1 MLRYIT
7 VEKRVKVKEGV
18 DENSLVVNRELN
30 KVVDVGEI
38 RGKLAYLERIKSV
51 LYERV
56 VLYKQFSKSY
66 VDIFYGTLFWP
77 NSMILI
83 REFIRPIP
91 EKQVYYDRLVAEFRL
106 VAQKDFTKV
115 FLQVR
120 EILDLAN
127 LGWKDGR
134 SCPHIIRG
142 SSGSSLICYL
152 MGITN
157 IDPIKEK
164 ISLARF
170 MHEKREDIPDIDI
183 DFPHK
188 YRDEIY
194 LKIYNRWKG
203 RVARILNHVMFK
215 KKSALKEV
223 VRKHGY
229 NKFLPRD
236 FNLHD
241 IFEDPDEVEDIM
253 EEAEKL
259 EGQFKNYSLHCG
271 GIVIFDK
278 EVPEDLF
285 LQNYKI
291 LRGNKLDNKM
301 GAQIKLN
308 KDEVEDNA
316 LIKIDVLS
324 NRGLSQL
331 WDISHQEIENYP
343 RVENKVAELFA
354 RGENLGITYAE
365 SRGMY
370 KIFRLMKPKSVD
382 DIAIA
387 LALIRP
393 AAAGNGQKSDFLRD
407 YSKAIITTDK
417 KREFIIYDD
426 DAIQF
431 IQKIINCNEADADQY
446 RKAFAKNRFQ
456 KKAEFEKRLIKT
468 NPELKEEDIEFI
480 IIQLEQL
487 QAYSFCKSHAIS
499 YAKLVWA
506 LAYQK
511 VYQPK
516 LFWLAT
522 LNNCNSSFRK
532 WVHFREAHK
541 AGITLNIGKAPWYL
555 KDTGGKTELVCSG
568 MQRRFSVNDVDDY
581 FRYGYWTGND
591 FLNGMFCEYYDG
603 NPNEARKRKRRR
615 KGETKEEFELAMKK
629 LDEEECEV
637 VRMVRFRGLIA
648 TGRQVSADKNMRKIK
663 VKQDKGGLEVQ
674 DEEKPSGINR
684 IITFITIGY
693 EDGKYLD
700 LVLWGKYPLQK
711 LHSIEG
717 EGIIKNEDSCPYV
730 EVLKFKFCR
739 L

>member
-1 MLRYIT
+1 MLKYIT
-7 VEKRVKVKEGV
+7 VEKKVKKEE
-18 DENSLVVNRELN
+18 DDKFNLIINRELN
-30 KVVDVGEI
+30 RDFNLQDI
-38 RGKLAYLERIKSV
+38 RRKLSYLVKIKKI
-51 LYERV
+51 LYERAD
-56 VLYKQFSKSY
+56 LYQQFSRSY
-66 VDIFYGTLFWP
+66 VDIFYGTLFWKD
-77 NSMILI
+77 SMILI

-91 EKQVYYDRLVAEFRL
+91 DKQVYYDRLVNEFRL
-106 VAQKDFTKV
+106 VAQKKFTKV

-127 LGWKDGR
+127 LGWEDGR

-203 RVARILNHVMFK
+203 RVARISNHVMFK

-229 NKFLPRD
+229 HKFLPKD
-236 FNLHD
+236 FNLYE
-241 IFEDPDEVEDIM
+241 IFDDPDEVEDIM

-271 GIVIFDK
+271 GIVIFEN

-285 LQNYKI
+285 LQKYKI
-291 LRGNKLDNKM
+291 LRENKLNAEM
-301 GAQIKLN
+301 GSQIKLN
-308 KDEVEDNA
+308 KDEVEEQA

-331 WDISHQEIENYP
+331 WDISHLEIEEYPNYD
-343 RVENKVAELFA
+343 RAVCELFA
-354 RGENLGITYAE
+354 SGQNLGLTYAE

-370 KIFRLMKPKSVD
+370 KIFRLMKPKCID
-382 DIAIA
+382 DIALA

-393 AAAGNGQKSDFLRD
+393 AAAGNGQKSDFLKT
-407 YSKAIITTDK
+407 YSSILTTDK

-431 IQKIINCNEADADQY
+431 IQKILCCNEADADQY
-446 RKAFAKNRFQ
+446 RKAFAKNKHY
-456 KKAEFEKRLIKT
+456 KKLEFERQLIKKYP
-468 NPELKEEDIEFI
+468 NLKEEDVEFI
-480 IIQLEQL
+480 ITQLEQL

-511 VYQPK
+511 VNNPK
-516 LFWLAT
+516 EFWLAT

-532 WVHFREAHK
+532 WVHFREAK
-541 AGITLNIGKAPWYL
+541 NAGITLNVGKPPWSL
-555 KDTGGKTELVCSG
+555 KDISGKTELVCKG
-568 MQRRFSVNDVDDY
+568 MQKRFLVNDVKDY
-581 FRYGYWTGND
+581 FTYGYWISNN
-591 FLNGMFCEYYDG
+591 FLSGMYCEYYDG
-603 NPNEARKRKRRR
+603 NPNESKKRVRRR

-629 LDEEECEV
+629 LDEEV
-637 VRMVRFRGLIA
+637 IDNVKMVRFKGLIA
-648 TGRQVSADKNMRKIK
+648 TGRAVSAEKNMKRIK
-663 VKQDKGGLEVQ
+663 VKQENGGEKVK
-674 DEEKPSGINR
+674 DEDESAGINHL
-684 IITFITIGY
+684 ITFITIGY

-711 LHSIEG
+711 LHCIEG
-717 EGIIKNEDSCPYV
+717 EGIVKNEDSCPYV
-730 EVLKFKFCR
+730 EVLKFKFCKI
-739 L
+739 

>member
-7 VEKRVKVKEGV
+7 IEKRVNREDRSKCDSDV
-18 DENSLVVNRELN
+18 VVNRELN
-30 KVVDVGEI
+30 RVVDMVDI
-38 RGKLAYLERIKSV
+38 NGKLGYLVEIKCV
-51 LYERV
+51 LYERAE
-56 VLYKQFSKSY
+56 LYKQFSRAY
-66 VDIFYGTLFWP
+66 VDIYYGCLYWP
-77 NSMILI
+77 DSKILI

-91 EKQVYYDRLVAEFRL
+91 SKQIYYDRLVAEFKL
-106 VAQKDFTKV
+106 VAQKNFTKV

-127 LGWKDGR
+127 LGFPDGR

-157 IDPIKEK
+157 IDPIREK

-203 RVARILNHVMFK
+203 RVARISNHVMYK
-215 KKSALKEV
+215 RKSALKEV
-223 VRKHGY
+223 IRRHGY

-236 FNLHD
+236 FD
-241 IFEDPDEVEDIM
+241 INGLFEDADEIDEIM
-253 EEAEKL
+253 EEADKL
-259 EGQFKNYSLHCG
+259 EGKFKNYSLHCG
-271 GIVIFDK
+271 GIVIFEK
-278 EVPEDLF
+278 EVPENLF

-291 LRGNKLDNKM
+291 LRGNKLDNHM
-301 GAQIKLN
+301 GSQIKLN
-308 KDEVEDNA
+308 KDEVEDQA
-316 LIKIDVLS
+316 LIKIDILS

-331 WDISHQEIENYP
+331 WDISHKEIESYD
-343 RVENKVAELFA
+343 RENKDVAELFA
-354 RGENLGITYAE
+354 RGDNLGLTYAE

-370 KIFRLMKPKSVD
+370 KIFRMMKPKCVD
-382 DIAIA
+382 DIAVA

-393 AAAGNGQKSDFLRD
+393 AAAGNGQKSDFLRNF
-407 YSKAIITTDK
+407 SKSILTTEK

-431 IQKIINCNEADADQY
+431 IQKIIGCSEADADQY
-446 RKAFAKNRFQ
+446 RKAFAKNRYQ
-456 KKAEFEKRLIKT
+456 KKIEFEKKLKKT
-468 NPELKEEDIEFI
+468 HPELKEDEIEFI

-487 QAYSFCKSHAIS
+487 QSYSFCKSHAIS

-511 VYQPK
+511 VHHPK
-516 LFWLAT
+516 EFWLAT

-532 WVHFREAHK
+532 WVHFREAKK

-555 KDTGGKTELVCSG
+555 KEINGKTELVCSG
-568 MQRRFSVNDVDDY
+568 MQRRFLLNDIHDY
-581 FRYGYWTGND
+581 FYYGYWVGNS
-591 FLNGMFCEYYDG
+591 FLPGMYCEYYNG
-603 NPNEARKRKRRR
+603 NANEERKRTRRR
-615 KGETKEEFELAMKK
+615 KGETKEEFEDAMKK
-629 LDEEECEV
+629 LDEEVEEV
-637 VRMVRFRGLIA
+637 LMVKFRGLIA
-648 TGRQVSADKNMRKIK
+648 TGRQVLADKGMKNRKSKQEKGELK
-663 VKQDKGGLEVQ
+663 VENEDKA
-674 DEEKPSGINR
+674 PINR

-700 LVLWGKYPLQK
+700 LVVWGKYPLHK
-711 LHSIEG
+711 LHCIEG
-717 EGIIKNEDSCPYV
+717 SGIVKNNDNCSYV
-730 EVLKFKFCR
+730 EVLKFKFSKIE
-739 L
+739 